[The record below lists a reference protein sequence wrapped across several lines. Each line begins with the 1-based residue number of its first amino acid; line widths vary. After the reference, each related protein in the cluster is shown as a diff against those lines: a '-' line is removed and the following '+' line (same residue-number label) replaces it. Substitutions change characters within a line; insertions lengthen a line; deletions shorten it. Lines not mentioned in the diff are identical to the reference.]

1 MRDQGFISTL
11 LACVKSA
18 HIMAEPGLFFGRA
31 KLNIKIFLRNK
42 KSFMIKKLYLMFF
55 YGTKIIYN

>member
-1 MRDQGFISTL
+1 MRDQGFLSTL
-11 LACVKSA
+11 LAWVKSA
-18 HIMAEPGLFFGRA
+18 HAVVEPGLFSKRV

-55 YGTKIIYN
+55 LWY

>member
-1 MRDQGFISTL
+1 MRDQGFLSTL
-11 LACVKSA
+11 LARVKSA
-18 HIMAEPGLFFGRA
+18 HAVAEPGLFSKRA

-55 YGTKIIYN
+55 LWY